1 MTSTVRRRPPAPS
14 PEAKAKSIAAHRA
27 PARLA
32 PASASELTGAI
43 TGAATEPTEPA
54 GTSGAATGP
63 VNATTPRFC
72 HVHDTGGASVLL
84 DENDPLVV
92 TTATARGGDLP
103 VLLELTDVAPVALR
117 ERTRGLLWITGWLRL
132 LPSKAARHRAIMIA
146 EERPAAELL
155 DVGHGARMACLHPS
169 SLVLADSDGTH
180 PLLPHQFAK
189 AAPDPFC
196 EYERY
201 WLRHLEGEH
210 PDVVDALA
218 RHIPAELRDGRI
230 RPLSLDQYGLRL
242 RVESDTGD
250 HDVRLAFRNPAVT
263 PQQLSDEMRRLV
275 GCPFL
280 AAHSAAPGG

>member
-14 PEAKAKSIAAHRA
+14 PETKAKSIAAHRA

-43 TGAATEPTEPA
+43 TGE
-54 GTSGAATGP
+54 ATGS
-63 VNATTPRFC
+63 VDATTPRFC

-103 VLLELTDVAPVALR
+103 VLLELTDVAPVGLR

-132 LPSKAARHRAIMIA
+132 LPSKAARHRAIMLA
-146 EERPAAELL
+146 EERPAADLL
-155 DVGHGARMACLHPS
+155 DVGHNARMACLRPS

-180 PLLPHQFAK
+180 PLLPHQFATAK
-189 AAPDPFC
+189 PDPFC
-196 EYERY
+196 EFERY
-201 WLRHLEGEH
+201 WLRHLEGAH
-210 PDVVDALA
+210 PDVVSALA
-218 RHIPAELRDGRI
+218 RHVPAELRHGRI

-242 RVESDTGD
+242 RVEADTGD
-250 HDVRLAFRNPAVT
+250 HDVRLAFQNPAAT

-275 GCPFL
+275 GCPFI

>member
-14 PEAKAKSIAAHRA
+14 PEAKAKSIATRRT

-32 PASASELTGAI
+32 PASAHELTGAI
-43 TGAATEPTEPA
+43 TGEAI
-54 GTSGAATGP
+54 GSGD
-63 VNATTPRFC
+63 VTTPRLC
-72 HVHDTGGASVLL
+72 HVHETGGASVLL

-92 TTATARGGDLP
+92 MTATARGGDLP
-103 VLLELTDVAPVALR
+103 VLLELTDVAPVGLR

-132 LPSKAARHRAIMIA
+132 LPSKAARHRAVMLA

-155 DVGHGARMACLHPS
+155 DVGHDARMACLHPS

-189 AAPDPFC
+189 AEPDPFC

-210 PDVVDALA
+210 PDVVSALTKHVPA
-218 RHIPAELRDGRI
+218 DLRHGRI

-263 PQQLSDEMRRLV
+263 PEQLAVEMRSLV

-280 AAHSAAPGG
+280 AAHSVVPGG

>member
-14 PEAKAKSIAAHRA
+14 PEAKAKSIAARRT

-32 PASASELTGAI
+32 PASAHELTGTI
-43 TGAATEPTEPA
+43 TGEAI
-54 GTSGAATGP
+54 GAAAED
-63 VNATTPRFC
+63 VTTPRLC
-72 HVHDTGGASVLL
+72 HVHDSGGASVLL
-84 DENDPLVV
+84 DERDPLVV
-92 TTATARGGDLP
+92 MTATARGGDLP
-103 VLLELTDVAPVALR
+103 VLLELTDIAPVGLR

-132 LPSKAARHRAIMIA
+132 LPSKAARHRAIMLA

-210 PDVVDALA
+210 PEVVSALA
-218 RHIPAELRDGRI
+218 RHVPAELRHGTI

-242 RVESDTGD
+242 RVEADTGD

-263 PQQLSDEMRRLV
+263 PRQLSIEMRRLV

-280 AAHSAAPGG
+280 AAQNTAPGS

>member
-14 PEAKAKSIAAHRA
+14 PETKAKSIAAYRA

-32 PASASELTGAI
+32 PASESELTGAI
-43 TGAATEPTEPA
+43 TGQ
-54 GTSGAATGP
+54 ATGS
-63 VNATTPRFC
+63 VDATTPRFC

-103 VLLELTDVAPVALR
+103 VLLELTDIAPVGLR

-189 AAPDPFC
+189 AKPDPFC

-210 PDVVDALA
+210 PDVVTALA
-218 RHIPAELRDGRI
+218 RHVPAELRDGKI

-250 HDVRLAFRNPAVT
+250 HDVRLAFRKPAVT